1 MDKKTKI
8 LKFGGTSIKT
18 PERVEQVIRLI
29 LSEPPTGVV
38 VSAIGG
44 VTDLLIKLTQMAA
57 SGKKY
62 SNELKSFMNFHIQFL
77 HGLNI
82 QQNLK
87 KGAEAIQNIE
97 KELTKNLNTIV
108 SAQSISPKL
117 NDAVLSV
124 GERMSANII
133 ATACLENGLD
143 VEYLDARNV
152 ILTDNHFGSAFVHY
166 QTSYDRIRTV
176 WDKKSTTR
184 IITGFIGSTENGET
198 TTFGR
203 SGSDYTASIFGAA
216 LNVNEIE
223 I

>member
-29 LSEPPTGVV
+29 LSVPPTGVV

-44 VTDLLIKLTQMAA
+44 VTDLLIELTQMAA

-97 KELTKNLNTIV
+97 KNWTKNFNIIV
-108 SAQSISPKL
+108 SAYF
-117 NDAVLSV
+117 
-124 GERMSANII
+124 
-133 ATACLENGLD
+133 T
-143 VEYLDARNV
+143 
-152 ILTDNHFGSAFVHY
+152 
-166 QTSYDRIRTV
+166 
-176 WDKKSTTR
+176 
-184 IITGFIGSTENGET
+184 
-198 TTFGR
+198 
-203 SGSDYTASIFGAA
+203 
-216 LNVNEIE
+216 
-223 I
+223 